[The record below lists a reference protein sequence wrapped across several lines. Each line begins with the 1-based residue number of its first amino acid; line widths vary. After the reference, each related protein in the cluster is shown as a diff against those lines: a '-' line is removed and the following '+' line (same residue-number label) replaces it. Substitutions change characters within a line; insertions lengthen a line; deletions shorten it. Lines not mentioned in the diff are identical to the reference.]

1 MPPRA
6 ARSAVLCVLALG
18 LLSAC
23 GANDGANDGQATG
36 DRPSVTASLSPT
48 RTLPSPTR
56 SADAPD
62 QTESELP
69 RPSRSLTLSPGTTPS
84 DTTTP
89 ETARPGP
96 TASSTRQAGPTS
108 QQPSTVRTSTV
119 IAVPVPSSTSPAPSL
134 SSSPSP
140 VAGEAGET
148 AGDEAVS
155 TEGRVALAVLAV
167 AATVGVWLLVR
178 ARRQRGWL
186 ARLQAATAE
195 VEWFARELIPQLRA
209 SGSVDRVAGGWQV
222 AMPRVASAEDQLTV
236 LESSARSQEDVARAR
251 QLRDAVRSAR
261 EKMEALSGPGR
272 HDEWALDLDD
282 VAALLKAALG
292 PTSVDSAGA
301 VSPR

>member
-1 MPPRA
+1 M
-6 ARSAVLCVLALG
+6 S
-18 LLSAC
+18 
-23 GANDGANDGQATG
+23 
-36 DRPSVTASLSPT
+36 
-48 RTLPSPTR
+48 
-56 SADAPD
+56 
-62 QTESELP
+62 
-69 RPSRSLTLSPGTTPS
+69 
-84 DTTTP
+84 
-89 ETARPGP
+89 
-96 TASSTRQAGPTS
+96 
-108 QQPSTVRTSTV
+108 
-119 IAVPVPSSTSPAPSL
+119 
-134 SSSPSP
+134 
-140 VAGEAGET
+140 T
-148 AGDEAVS
+148 AGW
-155 TEGRVALAVLAV
+155 VALAVLAV

-186 ARLQAATAE
+186 ARLQAGTAE

-251 QLRDAVRSAR
+251 QLRDAVRSR